1 MKKKAKLSL
10 PAKSDLLGKSE
21 ILKQY
26 NRAKKEEAQYGQQI
40 HILLHACLSVCL
52 ANAFCHW
59 LNFIEENEEYDVGK

>member
-40 HILLHACLSVCL
+40 HI
-52 ANAFCHW
+52 NAFCHW
-59 LNFIEENEEYDVGK
+59 LNFIEENEECDVGELL